1 MGFGRLGAGPDITSV
16 YAGNTFECLL
26 PKNALSCKRH
36 LSGGKIQTRHKVLL
50 VDDDAVS
57 LELMALLLAH
67 EGHQVLRANDAGA
80 ALELLSTDQAGR
92 PDVLLVDL
100 QMPGISGGQLA
111 EKVRALGSPGP
122 LLLAMS
128 ASEAQRQQLLSFDGF
143 LLKPLVVDDFRR
155 ALKPKRRGR
164 APAARVTHPGS
175 KASSA
180 PGRAVDKAVVYKMLK
195 MMPKEAFHELFAACI
210 ADSRTSIHAI
220 RTLSSQPDQSGVA
233 PLAHR
238 IKGAAS
244 MVGAVHLAW
253 LAAGLEAGGSKPA
266 ATPAV
271 LDDLLS
277 ACSELERMLLAG
289 NLTETQGPHDHYDS
303 SRNA

>member
-1 MGFGRLGAGPDITSV
+1 M

-26 PKNALSCKRH
+26 PKNALSCKRR
-36 LSGGKIQTRHKVLL
+36 LSGGTIETRHKVLL

-80 ALELLSTDQAGR
+80 ALELLSSDQSAR

-128 ASEAQRQQLLSFDGF
+128 ASEAKRQQLLSFDGF
-143 LLKPLVVDDFRR
+143 LLKPLAVDDFRR
-155 ALKPKRRGR
+155 ALKPKKRGR
-164 APAARVTHPGS
+164 APASRVTHPGS
-175 KASSA
+175 KVSSA
-180 PGRAVDKAVVYKMLK
+180 PGQAVDRAVVAKMLK

-210 ADSRTSIHAI
+210 ADSRNSIGAI
-220 RTLSSQPDQSGVA
+220 QSLAGQLDQSGIA

-271 LDDLLS
+271 LEDLLS

-289 NLTETQGPHDHYDS
+289 NLTESQGPHDHYDNL
-303 SRNA
+303 RDA

>member
-1 MGFGRLGAGPDITSV
+1 M
-16 YAGNTFECLL
+16 
-26 PKNALSCKRH
+26 
-36 LSGGKIQTRHKVLL
+36 TRSTGVGTRRTVLL

-57 LELMALLLAH
+57 LELMAVLLAH

-80 ALELLSTDQAGR
+80 ALDLLVSDKAGR

-100 QMPGISGGQLA
+100 QMPGVSGGQLA

-128 ASEAQRQQLLSFDGF
+128 ASEAQRQQLLAFDGF
-143 LLKPLVVDDFRR
+143 LLKPLAVDDLRR
-155 ALKPKRRGR
+155 ALNPKKRGR
-164 APAARVTHPGS
+164 MPGVRVPHPGRKEPVS
-175 KASSA
+175 PPAEA
-180 PGRAVDKAVVYKMLK
+180 LDMAVIKKLLA
-195 MMPKEAFHELFAACI
+195 MMPKQALLELFAACI
-210 ADSRTSIHAI
+210 EDSRTCI
-220 RTLSSQPDQSGVA
+220 RALQNQVHQGDEGEVP

-244 MVGAVHLAW
+244 MVGAVRLARM
-253 LAAGLEAGGSKPA
+253 AAGLEMGGSKEA
-266 ATPAV
+266 ATPGV

-289 NLTETQGPHDHYDS
+289 NLTKT
-303 SRNA
+303 